1 VFLFRRDGRWQFG
14 IAMTRRNFVQAMLI
28 DADLSVDRAQ
38 RDVLRE
44 LAMSYGVRVVGSW
57 GPSNRSGSWRA
68 NLWPI
73 TQPD

>member
-1 VFLFRRDGRWQFG
+1 
-14 IAMTRRNFVQAMLI
+14 MLM
-28 DADLSVDRAQ
+28 DANLSVDRAQ

-44 LAMSYGVRVVGSW
+44 LAMSYGVKVVGSW
-57 GPSNRSGSWRA
+57 RPSNRPESWRA

>member
-1 VFLFRRDGRWQFG
+1 
-14 IAMTRRNFVQAMLI
+14 MLI

-44 LAMSYGVRVVGSW
+44 LAMSYGVKVVGSW
-57 GPSNRSGSWRA
+57 GPSNRSGFWRA

>member
-1 VFLFRRDGRWQFG
+1 
-14 IAMTRRNFVQAMLI
+14 MLI